1 MIYISQTL
9 SWRPISHADMKAPP
23 VRNTL
28 SGRQISYA
36 AAILEATDQAMEIS
50 PDVIVLGQLSDLP
63 SGIFGTTTGLVEK
76 YGRQRVHD
84 FPVAENLMTAVA
96 LGSSLTGLRP
106 LVVHQRLDF
115 MMYSMDVI
123 VNWLSLWYFKSNS
136 SSNVPVTIRCI
147 VGKGWGQGP
156 QHSKSLHA
164 WFAHLPGLRVAVPA
178 TAFDAKGLLLES
190 LLSDSPAIFI
200 EGRNLYSMT
209 DRVPEEPYRVP
220 FGRAIVRRSGT
231 DITLVAIGNMV
242 PLALRA
248 AESLSME
255 GVEVEVV
262 DPRTL
267 SPLDRET
274 ICNSV
279 AKTGR
284 LVVVDPAWQ
293 SFGASAEIMA
303 AVSETVGLELKANP
317 ARVTLPDSHTPM
329 SMVLEAQYYPSDI
342 VIATAIRNNMRAPR
356 VMSAD

>member
-1 MIYISQTL
+1 MTVNKDTL
-9 SWRPISHADMKAPP
+9 
-23 VRNTL
+23 VRGVVK
-28 SGRQISYA
+28 GRQISYA
-36 AAILEATDQAMEIS
+36 AAIQEATDQAMSIS

-76 YGRQRVHD
+76 YGRHRVHD

-96 LGSSLTGLRP
+96 LGSALIGFRL
-106 LVVHQRLDF
+106 LVVHARLDF
-115 MMYSMDVI
+115 MMYSMDAI
-123 VNWLSLWYFKSNS
+123 VNWLSLWYFKSNG

-190 LLSDSPAIFI
+190 LFSETPAIFI

-209 DRVPEEPYRVP
+209 DRVPVEPYRVP

-231 DITLVAIGNMV
+231 DVTLVAIGNMV

-248 AESLSME
+248 SETLSKE
-255 GVEVEVV
+255 GIDVEVI

-274 ICNSV
+274 ICSSV
-279 AKTGR
+279 GKTGR
-284 LVVVDPAWQ
+284 IVVADPAWQ
-293 SFGASAEIMA
+293 SFGASAEIIA
-303 AVSETVGLELKANP
+303 AVSETIGDKLKSKP
-317 ARVTLPDSHTPM
+317 VRVTLPDSHTPM
-329 SMVLEAQYYPSDI
+329 SMVLESSFYPTEYDI
-342 VIATAIRNNMRAPR
+342 QNAIKTCCLAW
-356 VMSAD
+356 

>member
-1 MIYISQTL
+1 MTVNKDTL
-9 SWRPISHADMKAPP
+9 
-23 VRNTL
+23 VRGVV
-28 SGRQISYA
+28 SDRQISYA
-36 AAILEATDQAMEIS
+36 AAIQEATDQAMSIS

-76 YGRQRVHD
+76 YGRHRVHD

-96 LGSSLTGLRP
+96 LGSALIGFRP
-106 LVVHQRLDF
+106 LVVHARLDF
-115 MMYSMDVI
+115 MMYSMDAI
-123 VNWLSLWYFKSNS
+123 VNWLSLWYFKSNG

-190 LLSDSPAIFI
+190 LLSEMPAIFI

-209 DRVPEEPYRVP
+209 DRVPLEPYRVP
-220 FGRAIVRRSGT
+220 FGRAIVRRKGK
-231 DITLVAIGNMV
+231 DVTLVAIGNMV

-248 AESLSME
+248 SEALSKE
-255 GVEVEVV
+255 GVEVEVI

-274 ICNSV
+274 ICSSV
-279 AKTGR
+279 GKTGR
-284 LVVVDPAWQ
+284 MVVADPAWQ
-293 SFGASAEIMA
+293 SFGASAEIIA
-303 AVSETVGLELKANP
+303 AVSETIGNKFKSKPV
-317 ARVTLPDSHTPM
+317 RVTLPDSHTPM
-329 SMVLEAQYYPSDI
+329 SMVLESSFYPTEHDI
-342 VIATAIRNNMRAPR
+342 QNAIKTCCLA
-356 VMSAD
+356 